1 MEKPVSFFVYSE
13 RSLAGS
19 FTGANRPAVLCDLA
33 TEYSKNSRQ
42 IFEACGGL
50 RIKDY
55 FKDVSTHVRVSYWKT
70 PEGYELW
77 RNNENTRAYL
87 LARAEYQRT
96 NQIVESLE
104 GPFLGA
110 LHD

>member
-1 MEKPVSFFVYSE
+1 MDKPVSYFVYSE
-13 RSLAGS
+13 TSLAGP
-19 FTGANRPAVLCDLA
+19 FTDASRPAVLSDLA
-33 TEYSKNSRQ
+33 AEYNKTSRQ

-55 FKDVSTHVRVSYWKT
+55 FRDLSTHVRVSYWKT
-70 PEGYELW
+70 PEGYQLW
-77 RNNENTRAYL
+77 RNNEKTRDYL
-87 LARAEYQRT
+87 LARAEYQHKNR
-96 NQIVESLE
+96 IVENLE